1 MFAVYL
7 ICLVIGVGIFFLLGR
22 LSMSIRWVAAIL
34 ATILLSV
41 VVTVFIARIG
51 DPPVGET
58 ENSIACSV
66 ALKLDKDAEEEKLS
80 VQSQFVK
87 IAEDSSNGAY
97 TSSREEETW
106 NFLPITLAGD
116 SASGTIGTSNSW
128 AAINITRLP
137 AADAGETAGLYSIEF
152 SSRYDSDVYF
162 EIATNVTLEVGVP
175 LEIKAERTQAE
186 LTPNKAMP

>member
-1 MFAVYL
+1 MT
-7 ICLVIGVGIFFLLGR
+7 
-22 LSMSIRWVAAIL
+22 IRWVAAIL

-58 ENSIACSV
+58 ENSIVCSV

-87 IAEDSSNGAY
+87 IAGDGVY

-106 NFLPITLAGD
+106 NFSPITLTGD

-162 EIATNVTLEVGVP
+162 EIATNVTLEVGAL
-175 LEIKAERTQAE
+175 LELKAERTQAK
-186 LTPNKAMP
+186 LTPNTE